1 MLIFALLLAAS
12 AHADSSSALYKFDG
26 HGFVATQSCSL
37 SASNVAD
44 VPVSLRDL
52 NASVQMSRFAPL
64 EGNDGAPIS
73 LDNSTWKLAVNG
85 NAPVKANCADS
96 KESYFV
102 VQSVRSDS
110 SSSLMLIAPSQV
122 SALTNLLAEFTQVP
136 KATSQLNLKTMAVQ
150 VVEGSVDDVICTS
163 SSSLN
168 VRESTLKN
176 VIFAANRL
184 ESVKRTQSFS
194 TTEKTAVISGKTYT
208 FIEVQFPTRSNV
220 NGWVAKDFVKN
231 RTECGVVTP
240 APLPVNTNA
249 YVFPTIARPSVS
261 YLTGQRAFGS
271 SRGGGSRAHAANDL
285 YRVKGEKVVAVA
297 AGTVIRDIYSFY
309 EGTYAL
315 EVKQADGR
323 VVRYG
328 EITGTRAP
336 NIKSGSA
343 ITPGQVIGYVGKVN
357 SGCCTPMLHFE
368 LYSGKSTGALT
379 RSGNK
384 YVRRSDLVNPTQ
396 DLRGWEMKT
405 FGKSY

>member
-1 MLIFALLLAAS
+1 MFLFALILAAS
-12 AHADSSSALYKFDG
+12 AHADSSSAVYKFDG
-26 HGFVATQSCSL
+26 QGFVASDACTL
-37 SASNVAD
+37 SASTVAD
-44 VPVSLRDL
+44 IPESLRDL
-52 NASVQMSRFAPL
+52 NATVQVAHFAPI
-64 EGNDGAPIS
+64 EGKDGSPIS
-73 LDNSTWKLAVNG
+73 LDHSVWKLAVNG
-85 NAPVKANCADS
+85 SAPVKAKCADS
-96 KESYFV
+96 KDSLYV
-102 VQSVRSDS
+102 VQVVRSDS
-110 SSSLMLIAPSQV
+110 TSSLMLVAPTQV
-122 SALTNLLAEFTQVP
+122 TALTNLLAEFSQVP
-136 KATSQLNLKTMAVQ
+136 KATTQMALKSMTVD

-163 SSSLN
+163 SSTLN
-168 VRESTLKN
+168 VREATLKK
-176 VIFAANRL
+176 VIFAAKRL
-184 ESVKRTQSFS
+184 ESVKKTQSFNAV
-194 TTEKTAVISGKTYT
+194 EKTAVIGGKTYT
-208 FIEVQFPTRSNV
+208 FIEVQFPTRANV

-231 RTECGVVTP
+231 RTQCGVVTP

-285 YRVKGEKVVAVA
+285 YRVKGEKVVAVS

>member
-1 MLIFALLLAAS
+1 MFLFALILAAS
-12 AHADSSSALYKFDG
+12 AHADSSSKLYKFDG
-26 HGFVATQSCSL
+26 DGFVPAQSCSL
-37 SASNVAD
+37 SASEMAD
-44 VPVSLRDL
+44 IPESLREL
-52 NASVQMSRFAPL
+52 NASVHMTQFAPL
-64 EGNDGAPIS
+64 EGQDGAPVS
-73 LDNSTWKLAVNG
+73 LDNSVWKLAVNG
-85 NAPVKANCADS
+85 NAPVRARCADS
-96 KESYFV
+96 KESYYV
-102 VQSVRSDS
+102 VQSVRADS
-110 SSSLMLIAPSQV
+110 TSSLMLVAPSQV
-122 SALTNLLAEFTQVP
+122 AELVNQLAEFTQVP
-136 KATSQLNLKTMAVQ
+136 KASTHMNLKTMTVD
-150 VVEGSVDDVICTS
+150 VVEGSIDDVICTS

-168 VRESTLKN
+168 VRESTLKK
-176 VIFAANRL
+176 VIFAAKRL
-184 ESVKRTQSFS
+184 ESVKKTQSFG
-194 TTEKTAVISGKTYT
+194 TTEKTAVIGGKTYT
-208 FIEVQFPTRSNV
+208 FIEVQFPTRANV

-231 RTECGVVTP
+231 RTQCGVVTP